1 MLQIG
6 YNTTEAFEKE
16 YKLNDPT
23 KYIFEAVTTGF
34 DFSIPKGMKKSQEA
48 LDSVKDKLM
57 SVAEGEVD
65 AEFFEKMMKNR
76 YKTDLKFIKVHDIM
90 LRHNKWIYFFV
101 FRTVKPMT
109 VKEYIDYFEPDSLCY
124 VYYPCDVVKIF
135 ENE

>member
-6 YNTTEAFEKE
+6 YNTAEAFEKE

-48 LDSVKDKLM
+48 LDQLKDKLM
-57 SVAEGEVD
+57 QADSGMISI
-65 AEFFEKMMKNR
+65 FEKQLRDR
-76 YKTDLKFIKVHDIM
+76 YDIDLKFIKINDIQ
-90 LRHNKWIYFFV
+90 LRRGKWVYFYS
-101 FRTVKPMT
+101 FRNIKPMT
-109 VKEYIDYFEPDSLCY
+109 VKEYIDYFEPDDLCY
-124 VYYPCDVVKIF
+124 VYYPCNVVKIF